1 MSLQQPF
8 YGPVLDVGS
17 FRFTGEENEIL
28 TRVGPGTPMG
38 NLLRHYWTPVLRS
51 ERLERDGAPVRVRL
65 YGENF
70 VAFRGTDG
78 KVGFLDEACPHRGA
92 SLALGNN
99 SSNSVRCLY
108 HGWRFDV
115 NGKVVHV
122 PTEPREC
129 AAEFAAKVKVRHFQ
143 TREAGGLLWVF
154 PLENKTPPPFPDF
167 EFNTLPASHV
177 DVRIGVFRVNWLQAM
192 ESVLDSA
199 HLGQLHR
206 SAFERPGWG
215 ARGSGRRSA
224 AEVFREATAPRFE
237 IVRTPYGFKEGAIRT
252 LRDGRRH
259 VNLRQFVAPYY
270 SFLPAGPLDSR
281 ICCVS
286 IAHDDH
292 WMSQIIINYRV
303 DRPFEPEEREAI
315 WQYANPDPDNFAG
328 DLGGPHNM
336 WGQDRAAMKAGYITG
351 FPTRHIFQ
359 EDFIV
364 QESMGSIVDRSKENL
379 GSSDTVI
386 VHTRRELLRAVRTL
400 QEGGVPWGFEALDQV
415 DYSRIRSTNRFL
427 EEGEDWRSIDPIAEH
442 AAILARAANAAAE
455 SRAEEASSV

>member
-1 MSLQQPF
+1 MTFEQRP
-8 YGPVLDVGS
+8 YGPVADVGS
-17 FRFTGEENEIL
+17 FRFSREENEFL
-28 TRVGPGTPMG
+28 TRVGPNTAMG
-38 NLLRHYWTPVLRS
+38 DLLREYWTPVLRS
-51 ERLERDGAPVRVRL
+51 QRLERDGAPVRVRL
-65 YGENF
+65 YGHNY

-78 KVGFLDEACPHRGA
+78 QVGFLDEACPHRGA

-99 SSNSVRCLY
+99 SSNSLRCLY

-115 NGKVVHV
+115 NGKVIHV

-129 AAEFAAKVKVRHFQ
+129 AAAFAAGVKVHHYP
-143 TREAGGLLWVF
+143 TREAGGLIWVF
-154 PLENKTPPPFPDF
+154 PQEGKTPPRFPDF

-206 SAFERPGWG
+206 SAFERPNHS
-215 ARGSGRRSA
+215 ARGISRRTTA
-224 AEVFREATAPRFE
+224 AVFKEATAPQFE
-237 IVRTPYGFKEGAIRT
+237 LVRTPYGFKEGALRT

-259 VNLRQFVAPYY
+259 VNLRQFAAPYY
-270 SFLPAGPLDSR
+270 SFLPSGPLDTR
-281 ICCVS
+281 ICCIS

-292 WMSQIIINYRV
+292 WMSQIIINFRV
-303 DRPFEPEEREAI
+303 DRPIENDEREAL

-328 DLGGPHNM
+328 DLGGPHNL

-351 FPTRHIFQ
+351 FPNRHIFQ

-364 QESMGSIVDRSKENL
+364 QESMGAIVDRTKENL

-386 VHTRRELLRAVRTL
+386 VHTRRELLRAAL
-400 QEGGVPWGFEALDQV
+400 SLAEGKPAWGLEDADTI
-415 DYSRIRSTNRFL
+415 DYTRIRSTNRFL
-427 EEGEDWRSIDPIAEH
+427 GANEDWRSIDPIDEYETQRTAAE
-442 AAILARAANAAAE
+442 AAAAAE
-455 SRAEEASSV
+455 TAPA